1 MAADGEGFFER
12 AGRPGAPG
20 LAEPA
25 PSRRAAHAAAF
36 GLLLRH
42 PGKSALQTLSEGQR
56 LAFLQGFALLGSGGL
71 MAPDLLVGVCGLLG
85 VAVLGAVL
93 LFRIWLYLCGL
104 RESSL
109 AATSGGP
116 PADEDEDRPVYTLLI
131 ALKDE
136 ADTAAQLAAAPYAA
150 GMGMA
155 LAAPG
160 RKDWRRAALA
170 ATLPVYWPLQ
180 SIAMGRALYGLAKCP
195 NFWAKTPHRADAGK
209 IVPEA

>member
-1 MAADGEGFFER
+1 MAADGEGFFQR

-36 GLLLRH
+36 ELLLRH
-42 PGKSALQTLSEGQR
+42 PGKSAAQTLTEGQR
-56 LAFLQGFALLGSGGL
+56 RAFVQGFALLGTGGV
-71 MAPDLLVGVCGLLG
+71 MAPELLVGVCGLLG
-85 VAVLGAVL
+85 VAVFGAVL

-109 AATSGGP
+109 AAAPGGA
-116 PADEDEDRPVYTLLI
+116 PADEGGDWPVCTLLI

-136 ADTAAQLAAAPYAA
+136 ADTAAQLAAASYAA

-160 RKDWRRAALA
+160 RKDWRRVSLA

-180 SIAMGRALYGLAKCP
+180 SMAMGRALYGLAKCP
-195 NFWAKTPHRADAGK
+195 HFWAKTPHRA
-209 IVPEA
+209 